1 MSIFQLALRN
11 TRRETKRSILTGI
24 AIGLGVAT
32 IIFTDAY
39 IRGAFDSFLESFI
52 RLDAGHV
59 KIMPKNAVERT
70 KPLPLDEGIKN
81 LSEVIKT
88 VEAIPSVLHIAPR
101 LRFGVLLDKPGGSIP
116 ALGIAMMPSRE
127 TEFMDLQEYII
138 EGQLP
143 SDNENKLLIGKK
155 LAKELNLKVGD
166 ELFMVA
172 KDAYGG
178 FGPGL
183 YTVAGITSTGVPSID
198 RRTFYLPLPAA
209 QDQLAIENSAL
220 EIVCRV
226 EGSMYAS
233 EEVALIIQSK
243 LIEAGYDDLEAVPW
257 QKQGMIYSM
266 IEPARYANGIIIM
279 LLAVIAISTVINTV
293 LMSVMERTRE
303 LGTMRALG
311 YGRRQIV
318 WLIISESFV
327 IGIISSIFGIILGMG
342 MALWIQRVGIDF
354 SAAMGSIDIPM
365 KPIIY
370 PEPRNITA
378 LWAAVYGVV
387 ISALAAWYPARVA
400 VRMHPAEAIRAE

>member
-1 MSIFQLALRN
+1 
-11 TRRETKRSILTGI
+11 
-24 AIGLGVAT
+24 
-32 IIFTDAY
+32 
-39 IRGAFDSFLESFI
+39 
-52 RLDAGHV
+52 
-59 KIMPKNAVERT
+59 
-70 KPLPLDEGIKN
+70 
-81 LSEVIKT
+81 
-88 VEAIPSVLHIAPR
+88 
-101 LRFGVLLDKPGGSIP
+101 
-116 ALGIAMMPSRE
+116 
-127 TEFMDLQEYII
+127 
-138 EGQLP
+138 P
-143 SDNENKLLIGKK
+143 SDNKEELLLGKK
-155 LAKELNLKVGD
+155 LAEELGITVGD

-183 YTVAGITSTGVPSID
+183 YIVAGITSTGVPSID

-220 EIVCRV
+220 EIVCRI
-226 EGSMYAS
+226 EGGMDSA
-233 EEVALIIQSK
+233 EEAAALIQSK
-243 LIEAGYDDLEAVPW
+243 LNEAGLDELEAVPW

-266 IEPARYANGIIIM
+266 IEPVRYMNGIIIF

-318 WLIISESFV
+318 GLIISESFI

-342 MALWIQRVGIDF
+342 MALWIQQIGVDF

-370 PEPRNITA
+370 PEPKNITA

-400 VRMHPAEAIRAE
+400 VRMRPADAIRAE